1 MSSIKVTLTPWE
13 QTVLLHTLEGM
24 KEILRTDCPSDPG
37 IKVLYS
43 IKRKFKKAIE
53 KPRRIH
59 VKKTEQETETVKA

>member
-1 MSSIKVTLTPWE
+1 MSS
-13 QTVLLHTLEGM
+13 
-24 KEILRTDCPSDPG
+24 